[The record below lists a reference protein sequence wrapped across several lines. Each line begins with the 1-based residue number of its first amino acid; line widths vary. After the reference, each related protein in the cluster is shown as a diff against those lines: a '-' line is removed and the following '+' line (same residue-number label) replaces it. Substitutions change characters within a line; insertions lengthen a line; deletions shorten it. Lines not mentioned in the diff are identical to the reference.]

1 MENKVLEIVSE
12 ILKVNISTISSKT
25 SMENMAKWDSLKQ
38 MQIIIAI
45 EEEFDVKIS
54 DDDLV
59 EANSIH
65 KLAASINRSS

>member
-25 SMENMAKWDSLKQ
+25 SMENMEKWDSLKQ